1 MTFHYDFLLKA
12 IPSSTTW
19 LHIMEKSYWF
29 QERQREREALQKARD
44 ACASYLATLT
54 LEEPYQS
61 GCEARYQIEQER
73 KKAVN
78 ASRKELQ
85 RQMDSLLNKQVGPKW
100 KTAWATYHTRLE
112 QSEML
117 AHHEALLEEHVP
129 SYVEPMVSFLYR
141 TGYLT
146 QEDPYTLQKEHVTL
160 KGVLAT
166 EINEGHSLLIT
177 ELYTQGAL
185 SALSGEELVL
195 LLSVFQDSPH
205 QEDSEETHEVLR
217 EYPLLKEALHT
228 LERITEDLQK
238 VEEQVGSSV
247 GEYWAT
253 TTQWMAPMARWIRGE
268 HASAICAD
276 SNLFEGN
283 FLRAIMK
290 LVHTLDEV
298 QTIAVYCQ
306 HTEYVDLI
314 TAIRPAVLRDVALS
328 ESLYVK

>member
-1 MTFHYDFLLKA
+1 
-12 IPSSTTW
+12 
-19 LHIMEKSYWF
+19 
-29 QERQREREALQKARD
+29 
-44 ACASYLATLT
+44 
-54 LEEPYQS
+54 
-61 GCEARYQIEQER
+61 
-73 KKAVN
+73 
-78 ASRKELQ
+78 
-85 RQMDSLLNKQVGPKW
+85 
-100 KTAWATYHTRLE
+100 
-112 QSEML
+112 
-117 AHHEALLEEHVP
+117 
-129 SYVEPMVSFLYR
+129 MVSFLYR

-217 EYPLLKEALHT
+217 EYPLLKEALYT
-228 LERITEDLQK
+228 LERITEDLKK

-247 GEYWAT
+247 GDYWAT
-253 TTQWMAPMARWIRGE
+253 TTQWMAPMTRWIRGE

-290 LVHTLDEV
+290 LIHTLDEV